1 MIVGWTD
8 LTELLEHAIRTNL
21 EIVDMPLHQALE
33 KFTTLSDDVRAAVLF
48 LQKIRY
54 TEITE
59 K

>member
-8 LTELLEHAIRTNL
+8 LTELLLHAIRTNNEL
-21 EIVDMPLHQALE
+21 MRSPLHQALE
-33 KFTTLSDDVRAAVLF
+33 TFMSLSDEERAAVLF